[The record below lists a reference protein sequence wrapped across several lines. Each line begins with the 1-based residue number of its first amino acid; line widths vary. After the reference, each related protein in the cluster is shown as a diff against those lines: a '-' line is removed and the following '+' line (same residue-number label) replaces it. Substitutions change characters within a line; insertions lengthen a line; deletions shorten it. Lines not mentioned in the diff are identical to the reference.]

1 MSKTNNSIN
10 ISGAY
15 STVLQLIAASPTY
28 YKRPSLMTLNKT
40 TVTIPANTQINI
52 GGNGYISLSNTSLAL
67 SAVATAANRAGKNIY
82 VYACQP
88 SSGISPTFVLSTSST
103 VPSGYTATTSRK
115 IGGFHCLCAAVGT
128 ISGHTLSGY
137 ATGDAIPNSQ
147 WDLLHRPVSDP
158 EGMVYVE
165 GISKWVDIYLT
176 SYNGTK
182 LASVYGGTIADGYS
196 STPFH
201 GEKFAEYAG
210 LCGKS
215 LLNRDE
221 FMVVAKGS
229 NEGTNITG
237 SADPGTTGGHT
248 DTASRR
254 MISNYGLEDCCGVMW
269 QWTNDIAMFGNSA
282 AATLPSTSQTSSTD
296 GAQYLNG
303 FSWQTDGRS
312 VSNIYIDSTASLYGN
327 SYGVVERVR
336 VGGAWGVGSA
346 CGSRAVRGHA
356 LSSCRDSYSG
366 CRLASESRVVCL

>member
-336 VGGAWGVGSA
+336 VGGIWSDGSY
-346 CGSRAVRGHA
+346 CGSRAVRGHG
-356 LSSCRDSYSG
+356 LSSCRHSYSG